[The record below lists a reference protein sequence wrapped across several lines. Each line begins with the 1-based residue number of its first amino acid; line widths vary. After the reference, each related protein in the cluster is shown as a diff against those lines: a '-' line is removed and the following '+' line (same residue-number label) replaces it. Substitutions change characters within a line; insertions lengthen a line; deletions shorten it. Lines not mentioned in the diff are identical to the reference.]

1 MVAVVATRELKA
13 GEFLLRF
20 KTEASQDNTHGSR
33 PINARPVFGNY
44 GILLTCMSFF
54 SPLLFFSLVHVC
66 VCMCVCV
73 CVCVCVIICAVFLLM
88 FAILYK
94 ITTHARG

>member
-20 KTEASQDNTHGSR
+20 KTEASQDNIHGSR
-33 PINARPVFGNY
+33 PISARPVFGNH

-54 SPLLFFSLVHVC
+54 SPIFFVGSR
-66 VCMCVCV
+66 VCV
-73 CVCVCVIICAVFLLM
+73 CVCVC
-88 FAILYK
+88 
-94 ITTHARG
+94 G